1 MPAHTGDRYRGRRA
15 PKLLPRALELL
26 DRHNYPTDVLD
37 RSHEAVFGRPLVKMD
52 LDARWGEDLRAFL
65 ERHPYYID
73 RTIARLGDPT
83 PNGRR

>member
-1 MPAHTGDRYRGRRA
+1 MSTHTGDRYRGRRT

-37 RSHEAVFGRPLVKMD
+37 PVHEEVFGRPLVKMD
-52 LDARWGEDLRAFL
+52 LDAQWGEDLREYLIRF
-65 ERHPYYID
+65 PSCID